1 MSARKN
7 SLSVLGFVFLLCFFA
22 LLLHCKKSSTAPEVD
37 PPEQELMPITIIC
50 SPSSGGTDTNFSVII
65 SLNNTDREI
74 KVFGLEMKF
83 DADKFRFRRI
93 EEGNLTES
101 WAAVDGNEI
110 SSGTLRVGGFMG
122 SGNPIAQGTTGNLAE
137 VKLKVIGSNFNDG
150 QQSQICIEN
159 YTDDIADL
167 TPRPSC
173 TNFTLRK

>member
-7 SLSVLGFVFLLCFFA
+7 SRSVLGFVFLLCLFTLPF
-22 LLLHCKKSSTAPEVD
+22 HCKKSSTAPEVD
-37 PPEQELMPITIIC
+37 PPEQELMPITLTC
-50 SPSSGGTDTNFSVII
+50 SPSSGGTDTNFSVLI
-65 SLNNTDREI
+65 SINDAGREI
-74 KVFGLEMKF
+74 KVFGLEVKF
-83 DADKFRFRRI
+83 DADKFQFRRI
-93 EEGNLTES
+93 EEGDLTES

-110 SSGTLRVGGFMG
+110 SGGTLRVGGFMG
-122 SGNPIAQGTTGNLAE
+122 SGDPIAQGTTGILAE

-167 TPRPSC
+167 TPQPSC

>member
-1 MSARKN
+1 MSAEKN
-7 SLSVLGFVFLLCFFA
+7 SLNVSGIFFLLFLIA
-22 LLLHCKKSSTAPEVD
+22 LPFHCKKSSTAPEVEV
-37 PPEQELMPITIIC
+37 PEQEQTSITIAC
-50 SPSSGGTDTNFSVII
+50 NPSSGGKDTNITVSI
-65 SLNNTDREI
+65 SINNADKEI
-74 KVFGLEMKF
+74 KVFGLEVKF
-83 DADKFRFRRI
+83 DADKFQFRRI

-110 SSGTLRVGGFMG
+110 SRGTLRVGGFMG
-122 SGNPIAQGTTGNLAE
+122 SGNPIAQGTTGNIAE

-167 TPRPSC
+167 TPHPSC